1 MYSRRLE
8 TAERFA
14 AGVQGAVK
22 VFASAEEAVHGAD
35 VIITVT
41 NSSEPVLFG
50 EWVKPGAHVAG
61 WSLSRFA
68 VWHVN

>member
-1 MYSRRLE
+1 MCSRRLE

-14 AGVQGAVK
+14 VNVK
-22 VFASAEEAVHGAD
+22 GPVKIFSSAEEAVRGAD

-41 NSSEPVLFG
+41 NSNEPVLFG

-61 WSLSRFA
+61 
-68 VWHVN
+68 